1 MNKIQIII
9 FGPTFNSNPLTGK
22 QVWFML
28 NTMKDEE
35 LSLNKRKHIKHIQAC
50 QMGMTILCRA
60 FVIWE
65 RPKA

>member
-1 MNKIQIII
+1 MRVMNKMQIII

-22 QVWFML
+22 LML

-35 LSLNKRKHIKHIQAC
+35 LSFNKRLHIKHIQAC

-60 FVIWE
+60 FVV
-65 RPKA
+65 